1 MYLAESGVSSPAK
14 DCKAMQLNWH
24 ILIATTNQTAYCA
37 NMDNIDRKIIA
48 ALQRDGRLSNVDLA
62 DQVGLSPSPCLRRV
76 KMLEDQGVITGYSAN
91 IDRDAFGL
99 PLTVFVELTVTR
111 HSFENAHEV
120 EARLAAIPGLVSCH
134 MVSGD
139 ADFLVELAVPGLKAY
154 ERLLSEHILKIECVS
169 QVRSNFS
176 LRSISTG
183 RPLTPA

>member
-1 MYLAESGVSSPAK
+1 MRLPLA
-14 DCKAMQLNWH
+14 H
-24 ILIATTNQTAYCA
+24 YA
-37 NMDNIDRKIIA
+37 NMDRIDLKIIA
-48 ALQRDGRLSNVDLA
+48 ALQKDGRLSNVDLA

-76 KMLEDQGVITGYSAN
+76 KMLEEQGIITGYSAT

-111 HSFENAHEV
+111 HSLENADAV

-176 LRSISTG
+176 LRSIRTN